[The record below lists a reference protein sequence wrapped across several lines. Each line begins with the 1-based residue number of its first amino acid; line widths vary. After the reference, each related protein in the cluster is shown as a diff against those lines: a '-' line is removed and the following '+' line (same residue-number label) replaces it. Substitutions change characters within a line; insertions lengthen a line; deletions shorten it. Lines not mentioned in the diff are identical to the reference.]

1 MKQLITIIIFLI
13 IGACTIIEII
23 DKPIERSNEYD
34 IYATMQKDTTQKD
47 TTQKDTT
54 KYPII
59 FDVNVEDWKDTID
72 VNLD

>member
-47 TTQKDTT
+47 TT
-54 KYPII
+54 KYPIG
-59 FDVNVEDWKDTID
+59 FDVSVEDWEDTID
-72 VNLD
+72 INF